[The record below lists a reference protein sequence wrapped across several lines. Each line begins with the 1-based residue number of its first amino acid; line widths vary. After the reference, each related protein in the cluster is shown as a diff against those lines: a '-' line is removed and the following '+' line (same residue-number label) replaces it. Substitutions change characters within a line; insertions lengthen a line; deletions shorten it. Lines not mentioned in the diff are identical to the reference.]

1 MLHISPDYLARV
13 ETGTQPVTY
22 RMIERINRYTDWNS
36 DYILHEIDNTNP
48 FLDMYMTC
56 PDKRK
61 KVFIRNALCLFDSM
75 LQIVNGM
82 ELDVPDNVRI
92 GYTLTE
98 LRRILDMDKHMM
110 AQAVGMTDRS
120 FCSLENGLSKPD
132 VGVLQ
137 IIYTIYG
144 FNIKYFISRNP
155 LECEAISNIYRGFDE
170 PLRDF
175 IMRRIRDDYDEI
187 IIMRGRTYGRDI

>member
-1 MLHISPDYLARV
+1 
-13 ETGTQPVTY
+13 
-22 RMIERINRYTDWNS
+22 MILE
-36 DYILHEIDNTNP
+36 
-48 FLDMYMTC
+48 
-56 PDKRK
+56 
-61 KVFIRNALCLFDSM
+61 
-75 LQIVNGM
+75 IVNGM